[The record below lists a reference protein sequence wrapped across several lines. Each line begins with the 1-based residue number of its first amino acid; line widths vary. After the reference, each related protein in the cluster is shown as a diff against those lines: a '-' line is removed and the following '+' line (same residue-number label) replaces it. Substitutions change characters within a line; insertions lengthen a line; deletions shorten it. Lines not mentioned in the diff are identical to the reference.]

1 MPLGFG
7 NLAAPY
13 LQHERLKIFVGT
25 SILENS
31 TRIFKD
37 AKKYMWIH
45 IETHIQNLAK
55 CHKLICD
62 RYLFLLFNSHLSWFD
77 SRIFVRGNATN
88 ISKDFLCVCRKQRL
102 NLHKVVLFSTIDI
115 RTI

>member
-1 MPLGFG
+1 MWQTVGEGCITSLYMPLGFS

-25 SILENS
+25 SILEDS

-45 IETHIQNLAK
+45 IETHIYK
-55 CHKLICD
+55 
-62 RYLFLLFNSHLSWFD
+62 
-77 SRIFVRGNATN
+77 T
-88 ISKDFLCVCRKQRL
+88 
-102 NLHKVVLFSTIDI
+102 
-115 RTI
+115 

>member
-45 IETHIQNLAK
+45 IETHIYK
-55 CHKLICD
+55 
-62 RYLFLLFNSHLSWFD
+62 
-77 SRIFVRGNATN
+77 T
-88 ISKDFLCVCRKQRL
+88 
-102 NLHKVVLFSTIDI
+102 
-115 RTI
+115 